1 MMGKGLF
8 IVISGPSGVGKGTI
22 CEALMKN
29 KNIDLEY
36 SISMTTRNKRDYEK
50 EGVHYYFTDKNS
62 FERKI
67 RNNEFVEYAIYNNE
81 YYGTLKSEVLDK
93 INLYVSGN
101 EMLDKINNGKYI
113 ISEIEVQGA
122 KKIKKDFPNSL
133 LLYILPPSI
142 EELRNRLIKRG
153 TESKEE
159 IERRLKIS
167 IIENKYSYYYDYVIV
182 NDKLEVAVKEIE
194 KIIKN
199 KIIDNT

>member
-81 YYGTLKSEVLDK
+81 YYGTLKSEV
-93 INLYVSGN
+93 
-101 EMLDKINNGKYI
+101 LDKINNGKYI

>member
-29 KNIDLEY
+29 RNIDLEY

-50 EGVHYYFTDKNS
+50 EGVHYYFTDKKS

-81 YYGTLKSEVLDK
+81 YYGTLKSEV
-93 INLYVSGN
+93 
-101 EMLDKINNGKYI
+101 LDKINNGKYI

-142 EELRNRLIKRG
+142 GELRNRLIKRG

-182 NDKLEVAVKEIE
+182 NDKIEVAVKEIE

>member
-1 MMGKGLF
+1 MRKGLF

-22 CEALMKN
+22 CEALMEN

-36 SISMTTRNKRDYEK
+36 STSMTTRNKRDYEK
-50 EGVHYYFTDKNS
+50 EGIHYYFTDKDS
-62 FERKI
+62 FEMKI

-81 YYGTLKSEVLDK
+81 YYGTLKSEV
-93 INLYVSGN
+93 I
-101 EMLDKINNGKYI
+101 DKINNGKYI

-133 LLYILPPSI
+133 LLYILSPSI

-159 IERRLKIS
+159 IERRLKIAL
-167 IIENKYSYYYDYVIV
+167 IENKYSYYYDYVII

-194 KIIKN
+194 NIIKN

>member
-67 RNNEFVEYAIYNNE
+67 RNFEFVEYAIYNNE
-81 YYGTLKSEVLDK
+81 YYGTLKSEV
-93 INLYVSGN
+93 
-101 EMLDKINNGKYI
+101 LDKINNGKYI

>member
-8 IVISGPSGVGKGTI
+8 IVISGPSGAGKGTI

-81 YYGTLKSEVLDK
+81 YYGTLKSEV
-93 INLYVSGN
+93 
-101 EMLDKINNGKYI
+101 LDKINNGKYI

-182 NDKLEVAVKEIE
+182 NNKLEVAVKEIE

>member
-67 RNNEFVEYAIYNNE
+67 RNYEFVEYAIYNNK
-81 YYGTLKSEVLDK
+81 YYGTLKSEV
-93 INLYVSGN
+93 
-101 EMLDKINNGKYI
+101 LDKINNGKYI

-142 EELRNRLIKRG
+142 GELRNRLIKRG

-159 IERRLKIS
+159 IERRLKIA

>member
-62 FERKI
+62 FEIKI
-67 RNNEFVEYAIYNNE
+67 RNNEFVEYAIYNDE
-81 YYGTLKSEVLDK
+81 YYGTLKSEV
-93 INLYVSGN
+93 
-101 EMLDKINNGKYI
+101 LDKINNGKYI

-159 IERRLKIS
+159 IERRLKIA

>member
-67 RNNEFVEYAIYNNE
+67 RNYEFVEYAIYNNE
-81 YYGTLKSEVLDK
+81 YYGTLKSEV
-93 INLYVSGN
+93 
-101 EMLDKINNGKYI
+101 LDKINNGKYI

-159 IERRLKIS
+159 IERRLKIA

>member
-93 INLYVSGN
+93 IN
-101 EMLDKINNGKYI
+101 NGKYI

-142 EELRNRLIKRG
+142 GELRNRLIKRG

-159 IERRLKIS
+159 IERRLKIA
-167 IIENKYSYYYDYVIV
+167 IIENKYSYYYDYVII

-194 KIIKN
+194 NIIKN

>member
-50 EGVHYYFTDKNS
+50 EGVHYYFIDKNS

-67 RNNEFVEYAIYNNE
+67 RNYEFVEYAIYNNE
-81 YYGTLKSEVLDK
+81 YYGTLKSEV
-93 INLYVSGN
+93 
-101 EMLDKINNGKYI
+101 LDKINNGKYI

-142 EELRNRLIKRG
+142 GELRNRLIKRG

-159 IERRLKIS
+159 IERRLKIA

>member
-67 RNNEFVEYAIYNNE
+67 RNYEFVEYAIYNNE
-81 YYGTLKSEVLDK
+81 YYGTLKSEV
-93 INLYVSGN
+93 
-101 EMLDKINNGKYI
+101 LDKINNGKYI

-142 EELRNRLIKRG
+142 GELRNRLIKRG

-159 IERRLKIS
+159 IERRLKIA

>member
-67 RNNEFVEYAIYNNE
+67 RNYEFVEYAIYNNE

-93 INLYVSGN
+93 INN
-101 EMLDKINNGKYI
+101 RKYI

-142 EELRNRLIKRG
+142 GELRNRLIKRG

-159 IERRLKIS
+159 IERRLKIA

>member
-67 RNNEFVEYAIYNNE
+67 RNYEFVEYAIYNNE

-93 INLYVSGN
+93 IN
-101 EMLDKINNGKYI
+101 NGKYI
-113 ISEIEVQGA
+113 ISEIEVQGE

-142 EELRNRLIKRG
+142 GELRNRLIKRG

-159 IERRLKIS
+159 IERRLKIA
-167 IIENKYSYYYDYVIV
+167 IIENKCSCYYDYVIV

>member
-50 EGVHYYFTDKNS
+50 EGIHYYFTDKDS
-62 FERKI
+62 FEMKI

-81 YYGTLKSEVLDK
+81 YYGTLKSEV
-93 INLYVSGN
+93 
-101 EMLDKINNGKYI
+101 LDKINNGKYI

-133 LLYILPPSI
+133 LLYILSPSI

-159 IERRLKIS
+159 IERRLKIAL
-167 IIENKYSYYYDYVIV
+167 IENKYSYYYDYVII

-194 KIIKN
+194 NIIKN

>member
-93 INLYVSGN
+93 IN
-101 EMLDKINNGKYI
+101 NGKYI

-167 IIENKYSYYYDYVIV
+167 IIENKYSYYYNYVIV

>member
-67 RNNEFVEYAIYNNE
+67 RNYEFVEYAIYNNE

-93 INLYVSGN
+93 INN
-101 EMLDKINNGKYI
+101 RKYI

-122 KKIKKDFPNSL
+122 KKRKKDFPNSL

-142 EELRNRLIKRG
+142 GELRNRLIKRG
-153 TESKEE
+153 TEAKEE
-159 IERRLKIS
+159 IERRLKIA

-182 NDKLEVAVKEIE
+182 NDKLEAAVKEIE

>member
-36 SISMTTRNKRDYEK
+36 SISMTTRNERDYEK

-81 YYGTLKSEVLDK
+81 YYGTLKSEV
-93 INLYVSGN
+93 
-101 EMLDKINNGKYI
+101 LDKINNGKYI

-159 IERRLKIS
+159 IERRLKIAL
-167 IIENKYSYYYDYVIV
+167 IENKYSYYYDYVII

-194 KIIKN
+194 NIIKN

>member
-50 EGVHYYFTDKNS
+50 EGVHYYFTDKKS

-81 YYGTLKSEVLDK
+81 YYGTLKSEV
-93 INLYVSGN
+93 
-101 EMLDKINNGKYI
+101 LDKINNGKYI

-142 EELRNRLIKRG
+142 GELRNRLIKRG

-159 IERRLKIS
+159 IERRLKIA

>member
-67 RNNEFVEYAIYNNE
+67 RNYEFVEYAIYNNE

-93 INLYVSGN
+93 INN
-101 EMLDKINNGKYI
+101 RKYI

-142 EELRNRLIKRG
+142 GELRNRLIKRG

-159 IERRLKIS
+159 IERRLKIA

-182 NDKLEVAVKEIE
+182 NDKLEAAVKEIE

>member
-67 RNNEFVEYAIYNNE
+67 RNYEFVEYAIYNNE
-81 YYGTLKSEVLDK
+81 YYGTLKSEV
-93 INLYVSGN
+93 
-101 EMLDKINNGKYI
+101 LDKINNGKYI

-142 EELRNRLIKRG
+142 GELRNRLIKRG
-153 TESKEE
+153 TENKEE
-159 IERRLKIS
+159 IEQRLKIA
-167 IIENKYSYYYDYVIV
+167 IYEEKEKINYDYVIM
-182 NDKLEVAVKEIE
+182 NDNLEIAIE
-194 KIIKN
+194 KIQIIIKN
-199 KIIDNT
+199 FLIDK